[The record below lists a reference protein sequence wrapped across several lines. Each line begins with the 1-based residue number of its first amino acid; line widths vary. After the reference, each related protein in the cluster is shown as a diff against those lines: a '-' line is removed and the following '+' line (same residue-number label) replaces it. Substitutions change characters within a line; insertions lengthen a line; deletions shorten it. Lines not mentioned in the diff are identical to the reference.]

1 MAFCL
6 LLKSNLAIPIFI
18 LDKIK
23 KQLYTVFADSAKR
36 ELDYTN
42 LRRKHS
48 LSVSYILCVELLV
61 LLETQMQLIF

>member
-1 MAFCL
+1 MW
-6 LLKSNLAIPIFI
+6 NLANQAIPIFV
-18 LDKIK
+18 LDKKK
-23 KQLYTVFADSAKR
+23 KQVYTVFADSIKK

>member
-1 MAFCL
+1 MWNQEN
-6 LLKSNLAIPIFI
+6 KAIPIFI
-18 LDKIK
+18 LDKQK
-23 KQLYTVFADSAKR
+23 KQVYTVFADSVKR

-42 LRRKHS
+42 LRGKHS